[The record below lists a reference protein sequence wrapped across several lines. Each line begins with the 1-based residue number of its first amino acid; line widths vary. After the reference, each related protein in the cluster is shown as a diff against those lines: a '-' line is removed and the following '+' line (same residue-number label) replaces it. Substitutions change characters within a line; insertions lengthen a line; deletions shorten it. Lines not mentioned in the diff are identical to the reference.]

1 MGEKTAL
8 ACFDFDG
15 TMIRGDSIAAYLLF
29 ARRRGLISR
38 RELTRVLGRTAR
50 YFLGGESGDA
60 IKTRALRFRAGLD
73 QPTLDQL
80 DRDFVRLQLIP
91 RLYPDA
97 LACWRRHREAG
108 CTMLLVTAST
118 ENYMRLIAEYLA
130 ADALLCTRLSPQGIV
145 TGNCKGEEKPRR
157 IAEWL
162 RESQIEPDWPASF
175 AYGDSASDLPML
187 LLAGHPVQVDPKK
200 ALRKA
205 APGMERT
212 HWTEK

>member
-1 MGEKTAL
+1 MGEKKML

-38 RELTRVLGRTAR
+38 RELAHVLGRTAR
-50 YFLGGESGDA
+50 YFLCGESGNA
-60 IKTRALRFRAGLD
+60 IKTRALRFWARLD
-73 QPTLDQL
+73 QPSREKL
-80 DRDFVRLQLIP
+80 DRDFAMQALIP

-97 LACWRRHREAG
+97 LACWRRHQENG
-108 CTMLLVTAST
+108 ETMLLVSAST
-118 ENYMRLIAEYLA
+118 DNYMRFIGAYLA
-130 ADALLCTRLSPQGIV
+130 ADALLCTRLTPEGAV

-162 RESQIEPDWPASF
+162 REARIEANWAASF
-175 AYGDSASDLPML
+175 AYGDSGSDLPML
-187 LLAGHPVQVDPKK
+187 RLAGHPILVNPKK
-200 ALRKA
+200 ALRRA
-205 APGMERT
+205 APDMEQA